1 MMATSFVPF
10 IKLFLCDTMQSK
22 KTTFNVQ
29 LWLYSNNS
37 LKTLVFKE
45 AILELQ
51 AIALCGL
58 SCHSESEKYWGMK
71 RRSKTG
77 LLPEFKA

>member
-10 IKLFLCDTMQSK
+10 IKLFLCDTMQTK

-37 LKTLVFKE
+37 LETVVFKE

-51 AIALCGL
+51 TLLYADLVVIA
-58 SCHSESEKYWGMK
+58 KK
-71 RRSKTG
+71 KNTG
-77 LLPEFKA
+77 E

>member
-37 LKTLVFKE
+37 LKTVVFKE

-51 AIALCGL
+51 TLLYADLVVIA
-58 SCHSESEKYWGMK
+58 KAK
-71 RRSKTG
+71 NTG
-77 LLPEFKA
+77 E

>member
-10 IKLFLCDTMQSK
+10 IKLFLCDTMQTK

-37 LKTLVFKE
+37 LKTVVFKE
-45 AILELQ
+45 AILEHQTLLY
-51 AIALCGL
+51 ADLVVIA
-58 SCHSESEKYWGMK
+58 
-71 RRSKTG
+71 KTKNTG
-77 LLPEFKA
+77 E

>member
-10 IKLFLCDTMQSK
+10 IKLFLCDTMQTK

-37 LKTLVFKE
+37 LKTVVFKE

-51 AIALCGL
+51 TLLYADLVVIA
-58 SCHSESEKYWGMK
+58 KAK
-71 RRSKTG
+71 NTG
-77 LLPEFKA
+77 E